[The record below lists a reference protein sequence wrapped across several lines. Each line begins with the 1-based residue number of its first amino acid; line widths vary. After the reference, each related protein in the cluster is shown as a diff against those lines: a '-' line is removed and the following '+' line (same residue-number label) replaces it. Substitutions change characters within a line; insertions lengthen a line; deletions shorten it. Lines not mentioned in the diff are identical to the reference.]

1 MENELLKQLYAR
13 YRNEL
18 FLYLFSLCKNYEL
31 AEDILQETFV
41 KAILSLRENHPNI
54 RAWLYM
60 VGRNIYYNYAKRE
73 LNKTEAGEMDDIPDE
88 KNVLDSLID
97 NENKRMLY
105 KALDSLEGIK
115 KEVLQLFY
123 FSNMSQRDISRMLN
137 ISQENVRVLIYR
149 GKRELKKYLEANGY
163 EI

>member
-1 MENELLKQLYAR
+1 MENKLLKQLYAR

-18 FLYLFSLCKNYEL
+18 FLYLYSLCKNYEL

-41 KAILSLRENHPNI
+41 KAILSLQGNHPNI
-54 RAWLYM
+54 KAWLYM

-73 LNKTEAGEMDDIPDE
+73 MSKIESYEMDDIPATQD
-88 KNVLDSLID
+88 VLESLID
-97 NENKRMLY
+97 NENKRILY
-105 KALDSLEGIK
+105 KALASIDGMK

-123 FSNMSQRDISRMLN
+123 FSDMSQRDISKMLN

-149 GKRELKKYLEANGY
+149 GKRELKKYLEENGY